1 MRMLRALFTF
11 SAVFS
16 IFLSYRLLSFF
27 CLFIPNPPSFFPYI
41 FDNRDR
47 RWSGTGSLASSL
59 GRALAH
65 AIAIRRY
72 YSWNIISS
80 NIHHQDC
87 DALILCTGETRN
99 RTAYLG
105 RMHGRRIS
113 IRQREF
119 YALTRKNLY
128 AIIKLIHDTHTHT
141 CAIYIHTYIHMGTY
155 VKTTMPLCSHYLH
168 PRTKAH
174 EIEWRSNKT
183 KKIAVYYRIF
193 IKRKFQINR

>member
-1 MRMLRALFTF
+1 MFISCRKESYCDKSMRMLRALFTF

-27 CLFIPNPPSFFPYI
+27 CLFIPNPPSFFPYT

-65 AIAIRRY
+65 PIAIRRY

-80 NIHHQDC
+80 NIHRRDC

-128 AIIKLIHDTHTHT
+128 AIIKL
-141 CAIYIHTYIHMGTY
+141 
-155 VKTTMPLCSHYLH
+155 
-168 PRTKAH
+168 
-174 EIEWRSNKT
+174 
-183 KKIAVYYRIF
+183 
-193 IKRKFQINR
+193 